1 MFFDKVLE
9 EPDQK
14 SVESAKYDFKFFTC
28 TFFMNPDP
36 DFSDLDPE
44 FLSIRIQTK

>member
-1 MFFDKVLE
+1 MFFDQALE

-28 TFFMNPDP
+28 TFFHE
-36 DFSDLDPE
+36 S
-44 FLSIRIQTK
+44 